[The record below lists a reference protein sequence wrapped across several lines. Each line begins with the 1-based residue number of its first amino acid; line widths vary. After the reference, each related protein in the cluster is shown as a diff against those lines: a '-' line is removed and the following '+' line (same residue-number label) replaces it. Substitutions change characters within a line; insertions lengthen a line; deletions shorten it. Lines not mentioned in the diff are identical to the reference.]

1 MTAKIPG
8 IIISMAGEDWIVPP
22 LTLGQLRRLMPKI
35 KDLKDISAGMGPEQI
50 GTMSEVVAAA
60 MGRNYPELTADYVEN
75 ELLDLGNAGEVL
87 IAILSGSGLRRSG
100 ESPAVV
106 SSAGQTSTVSLP
118 PPADTA
124 STPSTS

>member
-1 MTAKIPG
+1 MTGKIPG

-35 KDLKDISAGMGPEQI
+35 KELKDIGAGMGSEQI
-50 GTMSEVVAAA
+50 ETMSEVVTAA
-60 MGRNYPELTADYVEN
+60 MGRNYPELTADQVEN

-87 IAILSGSGLRRSG
+87 TAILSGSGLRRSG

-106 SSAGQTSTVSLP
+106 SSAGQTSMVSLP

-124 STPSTS
+124 SPPSTS